1 MKIKANIMDSLAVC
15 RAIKRLAHEIVE
27 KNSGTEDVVIVGIL
41 KRGAYIA
48 DRLEKKIFEI
58 EGSHVPVGDMDITF
72 YRDDL
77 GRNMQPV
84 VNKTDIPFDING
96 KHVILVDDVL
106 YTGRTA
112 RAALET
118 VFGFGRPG
126 SVQFVAL
133 IDRGHRE
140 LPLRPDYVGK
150 NVPTKKTETI
160 SVTCDEID
168 GETGVYICD
177 SEK

>member
-1 MKIKANIMDSLAVC
+1 MDNDALNRTLARITHEVIERNKGVDGIC
-15 RAIKRLAHEIVE
+15 VLGIKRRGVPLA
-27 KNSGTEDVVIVGIL
+27 
-41 KRGAYIA
+41 
-48 DRLEKKIFEI
+48 KKLCDNIKKFEGK
-58 EGSHVPVGDMDITF
+58 EVPFGVLDITLH
-72 YRDDL
+72 RDDCDDAHK
-77 GRNMQPV
+77 
-84 VNKTDIPFDING
+84 KTVAGKSHIPCDING
-96 KHVILVDDVL
+96 KTVIVVDDVL

-150 NVPTKKTETI
+150 NVPTKKTETV
-160 SVTCDEID
+160 SVACDEID
-168 GETGVYICD
+168 GETCVYILD
-177 SEK
+177 NEK